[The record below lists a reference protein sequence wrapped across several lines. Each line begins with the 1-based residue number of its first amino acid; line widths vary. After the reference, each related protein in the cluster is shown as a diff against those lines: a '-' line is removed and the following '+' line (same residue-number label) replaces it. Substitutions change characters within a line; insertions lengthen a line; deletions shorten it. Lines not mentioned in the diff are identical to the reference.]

1 MKFGRIAL
9 EEAEGAVVVHSVR
22 LPGLDLRKGAVLTP
36 ALIAQLR
43 AAGVADIVATRLE
56 AGDVGE
62 NDAATAI
69 GAAIAGAH
77 AVPDAAFTG
86 RVNLR
91 AGATGVLVVDRAGV
105 DALNRIDEAVT
116 LATLPAYRTVAT
128 GEMIATV
135 KIIPFAVP
143 GAVMEA
149 LGPLCRPLIEVAP
162 YRIRRVAVISTLL
175 PGLQEKV
182 VAKTLRT
189 TAARLAPAGAA
200 IIGERRVRHD
210 EAEVARALAE
220 VAADGAELALVFG
233 ASAIADRR
241 DVIPAGIEA
250 AGGVVEHFGMPVDP
264 GNLLLVGRVGGMPV
278 LGAPGCARSP
288 RENGFDWVLHRL
300 LAGLAVSREDVTSM
314 GVGGLLMEI
323 PTRPQPREGAVSDTT
338 SKRAA
343 VVLAAGRGTRMP
355 EAHKLSVP
363 VEGEPLVRRAVK
375 AALASSA
382 RPVVVVT
389 GHEADKVRA
398 ALTGLDIVFVHNP
411 DYAEGLSTS
420 LRTGIAALPGDVE
433 AAVVMLGDMPMVGGE
448 LVERLARAI
457 DVEAGQLIAV
467 PVVEGRRGNPV
478 AWARRMFP
486 ALMALS
492 GDIGARH
499 LIAQYPDAVVEV
511 ATQGDG
517 AFLDI
522 DTRDELAALA
532 IHEIA
537 AHADVDEGPALD
549 GMKAEDA

>member
-36 ALIAQLR
+36 SLIGQLR

-56 AGDVGE
+56 VGDVGE

-69 GAAIAGAH
+69 GAAIAGPH

-86 RVNLR
+86 RVNIR
-91 AGATGVLVVDRAGV
+91 AGANGVVVVDRAGV
-105 DALNRIDEAVT
+105 DALNHIDEAVT
-116 LATLPAYRTVAT
+116 LATLPPFHRVTT

-135 KIIPFAVP
+135 KIIPFAVSD
-143 GAVMEA
+143 AAMAA
-149 LGPLCRPLIEVAP
+149 LAPLSRPLVEVAP
-162 YRIRRVAVISTLL
+162 YRIKRVAVISTLL
-175 PGLQEKV
+175 SGLPDKV
-182 VAKTLRT
+182 VAKTLRV
-189 TAARLAPAGAA
+189 TAARLAPAGAT
-200 IIGERRVRHD
+200 IVSERRVRHD
-210 EAEVARALAE
+210 EGELARALAE
-220 VAADGAELALVFG
+220 VAADGAELTLVFG

-241 DVIPAGIEA
+241 DVIPSGIEA

-264 GNLLLVGRVGGMPV
+264 GNLLLIGRVGTMPV

-300 LAGLAVSREDVTSM
+300 LAGLSVSREDITSL

-323 PTRPQPREGAVSDTT
+323 PTRPQPREGAVGENT

-355 EAHKLSVP
+355 EAHKLSVS
-363 VEGEPLVRRAVK
+363 VDGEPLVRRAVK
-375 AALASSA
+375 AALGSSA

-389 GHEADKVRA
+389 GHEEAKVRA
-398 ALTGLDIVFVHNP
+398 ALAGLDVVFVHNP
-411 DYAEGLSTS
+411 EYAQGLSTS
-420 LRTGIAALPGDVE
+420 LRAGIAALPEDVE
-433 AAVVMLGDMPMVGGE
+433 AAVVLLGDMPRVEGE

-457 DVEAGQLIAV
+457 DADAGQLIAV
-467 PVVEGRRGNPV
+467 PVVNGRRGNPV

-492 GDIGARH
+492 GDVGARH
-499 LIAQYPDAVVEV
+499 LITEYADAVVDV
-511 ATQGDG
+511 ATEGNG
-517 AFLDI
+517 VFLDI

-537 AHADVDEGPALD
+537 AHADVDEGPALE

>member
-1 MKFGRIAL
+1 MKFGRVAL
-9 EEAEGAVVVHSVR
+9 EDAEGAVAVHSLR
-22 LPGLDLRKGAVLTP
+22 LPGLDLRKGSPLTP
-36 ALIAQLR
+36 AVIARLR
-43 AAGVADIVATRLE
+43 AAGVPDIVAARLE
-56 AGDVGE
+56 PGDVGE
-62 NDAATAI
+62 NNAATAI
-69 GAAIAGAH
+69 GAAIAGPR

-86 RVNLR
+86 RVNIR
-91 AGATGVLVVDRAGV
+91 AGAAGVLVVDRAGV

-116 LATLPAYRTVAT
+116 LATLPAYRTVTT

-135 KIIPFAVP
+135 KIIPFAVS
-143 GAVMEA
+143 GAVMDA
-149 LGPLCRPLIEVAP
+149 LGPLCRPLVKVAP

-175 PGLQEKV
+175 PGLAEKV
-182 VAKTLRT
+182 VAKTLRI
-189 TAARLAPAGAA
+189 TAARLAPTRAA
-200 IIGERRVRHD
+200 IVCERRVRHD
-210 EAEVARALAE
+210 EAELARALAE

-264 GNLLLVGRVGGMPV
+264 GNLLLVGRVGAMPV

-300 LAGLAVSREDVTSM
+300 LAGLAVPREDITSM

-323 PTRPQPREGAVSDTT
+323 PTRPQPREGAVSETT

-382 RPVVVVT
+382 RPVIVVT

-398 ALTGLDIVFVHNP
+398 ALAGLDIVFVHNP

-420 LRTGIAALPGDVE
+420 LRAGIAALPGDVE
-433 AAVVMLGDMPMVGGE
+433 AAVVMLGDMPMVDGE

-467 PVVEGRRGNPV
+467 PVVEGRLGNPV

-499 LIAQYPDAVVEV
+499 LIAQYADAVVEV